1 MNQKKSPVLMAI
13 LGIAGTILLVLGL
26 SMFIKVGINHSFVS
40 DYKKNV
46 FAADKEKSL
55 LNLNVPE
62 SYLPYYN
69 LGNVA
74 YKNGDYNGAI
84 AYYNEALSHNPPKS
98 RECDI
103 RINLALSMVYT
114 IDFNHLDSQDKVD
127 TALIILYKARD
138 ILTEKGCAAENP
150 EDAHN
155 ATAQQLKE
163 DIDKLIDMLENPP
176 EGGGSGDEPDQQQ
189 SSGSSGDEPQQQ
201 PSGGDDKNKQ
211 KLEKQQKEALDEKS
225 RQQEDLD
232 KSYSGSGRKEGDE
245 RGSSSDSGYT
255 NPW

>member
-1 MNQKKSPVLMAI
+1 MNGKKKFPVLMVV
-13 LGIAGTILLVLGL
+13 LGIVGTILLALGL
-26 SMFIKVGINHSFVS
+26 SIFIKVGINHSFIS
-40 DYKKNV
+40 DYRKKV
-46 FAADKEKSL
+46 YAADKEQAL
-55 LNLNVPE
+55 LVMNVPE

-74 YKNGDYNGAI
+74 YKNGDYNSAI
-84 AYYNEALSHNPPKS
+84 AYYTQALQLNPPKH

-114 IDFNHLDSQDKVD
+114 IDFNHLDSQDKID

-138 ILTEKGCAAENP
+138 VLTEKGCAAENP

-163 DIDKLIDMLENPP
+163 DIDKLIEQLENPP
-176 EGGGSGDEPDQQQ
+176 EGGNGGGNQDEPEEPSNSGETPQQP
-189 SSGSSGDEPQQQ
+189 SSGD
-201 PSGGDDKNKQ
+201 DKVKNKL
-211 KLEKQQKEALDEKS
+211 KKQQKNALDDKTD
-225 RQQEDLD
+225 QQENLE
-232 KSYSGSGRKEGDE
+232 KGYNGGRNNNQN
-245 RGSSSDSGYT
+245 GSSSDSGYS

>member
-1 MNQKKSPVLMAI
+1 MNKKKFPVLMVV
-13 LGIAGTILLVLGL
+13 LGVVGTIMLVLGL
-26 SMFIKVGINHSFVS
+26 AVFIKVGLNHSFVS
-40 DYKKNV
+40 QYKKNV
-46 FAADKEKSL
+46 YAADKEQKL
-55 LNLNVPE
+55 LVMNVPE

-69 LGNVA
+69 LGNVS

-84 AYYNEALSHNPPKS
+84 AYYTEALQLHPPKE

-114 IDFNHLDSQDKVD
+114 IDFNHLDSEDKVS

-138 ILTEKGCAAENP
+138 ILTEKGCAADKP

-155 ATAQQLKE
+155 ATAQKLKE
-163 DIDKLIDMLENPP
+163 DIDKLIDMLENP
-176 EGGGSGDEPDQQQ
+176 EGGGSGDNNQDQQQ
-189 SSGSSGDEPQQQ
+189 SSGNNGDDSQKQ

-211 KLEKQQKEALDEKS
+211 KLEKQQKGAMDEKA

-232 KSYSGSGRKEGDE
+232 KSYGRSKEGSQK
-245 RGSSSDSGYT
+245 GTSSDSGYT